1 MRRRMRRWRIPWS
14 RAWKAKESGAGRLP
28 DLWRIAINPLRH
40 SMSQAVAPA
49 TLIDEIGHT
58 LTGQRIRRSL
68 DLEMD
73 MRFARISGVSNLRQN
88 LTAPHVLPC

>member
-1 MRRRMRRWRIPWS
+1 
-14 RAWKAKESGAGRLP
+14 
-28 DLWRIAINPLRH
+28 
-40 SMSQAVAPA
+40 MSQAVAPA